1 MHFPQVLCQWT
12 WADVQ
17 CESREKDFLKMDE
30 ETCVPRMCGGLKDK
44 GRPLSSRLLLSSCF
58 LLWTLS

>member
-1 MHFPQVLCQWT
+1 M

-44 GRPLSSRLLLSSCF
+44 GRPLSSRF